1 MSGQNNFFNAEILGQ
16 NNEKFIAY
24 LTLLQVYESQDL
36 PTISFF
42 HIFKRI
48 YNWAW
53 TVLLNML
60 PVLHLTSNSGLKSTQ
75 INACSCCMLEG
86 GFNYT
91 KGGVYV

>member
-24 LTLLQVYESQDL
+24 LTLLQVYEPQDL

-48 YNWAW
+48 YN
-53 TVLLNML
+53 
-60 PVLHLTSNSGLKSTQ
+60 
-75 INACSCCMLEG
+75 
-86 GFNYT
+86 
-91 KGGVYV
+91 